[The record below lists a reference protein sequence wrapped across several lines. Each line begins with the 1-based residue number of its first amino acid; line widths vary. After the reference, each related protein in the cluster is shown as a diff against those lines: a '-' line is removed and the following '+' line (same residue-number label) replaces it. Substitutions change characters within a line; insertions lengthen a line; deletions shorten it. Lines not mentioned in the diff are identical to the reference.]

1 MNIISMYLLTILQNI
16 NAAALKAW
24 AFLYSLPFFP
34 ADITLN
40 PSFDPNALLKAIV
53 NIISTACILGGV
65 ISGIVMIVQSYSE
78 ESPSR
83 KRTGIEVII
92 ISLLLGG
99 GLVTFLNMVIL

>member
-16 NAAALKAW
+16 NDAALKAW

-40 PSFDPNALLKAIV
+40 PSFDPNA

>member
-1 MNIISMYLLTILQNI
+1 M
-16 NAAALKAW
+16 
-24 AFLYSLPFFP
+24 
-34 ADITLN
+34 
-40 PSFDPNALLKAIV
+40 
-53 NIISTACILGGV
+53 

>member
-16 NAAALKAW
+16 NAAALKAI
-24 AFLYSLPFFP
+24 AFLYSLSFCP
-34 ADITLN
+34 ADITQN